1 MDAAVIFLDK
11 PVNWNTNPNIR
22 PICLPPGGKIEKFLE
37 KQAMV
42 TGWGLKGRTQG
53 SASVLQKG
61 PELANLSRL
70 FLSHLPKTLVTEVKI
85 MCFRKADFGCLQ
97 S

>member
-11 PVNWNTNPNIR
+11 PVNWNANPNIR

-42 TGWGLKGRTQG
+42 TGWGLKGRTGG
-53 SASVLQKG
+53 SAPVLQKG
-61 PELANLSRL
+61 PELQILSRL
-70 FLSHLPKTLVTEVKI
+70 FYHICS
-85 MCFRKADFGCLQ
+85 A
-97 S
+97 